1 MNLPT
6 PISPCFTVV
15 GGDPHLSSKDK
26 AWEAAWLLVS
36 GKLNLL
42 PPGSIVIH
50 GPQKGSPDVLAA
62 QACEQYGHIN
72 VCLDRDGR
80 IYASAK
86 FSMEK
91 DTVSPYKR
99 RDCGVWADRPTPETL
114 SSELA
119 HEAAL
124 KKAAGWDVRAII
136 LHGWDGSWRGERLA
150 EHLRHLGV
158 EPMEW
163 DISESGEVSER
174 KNEHG

>member
-6 PISPCFTVV
+6 PISSCFFVV
-15 GGDPHLSSKDK
+15 GGDPHLSDK
-26 AWEAAWLLVS
+26 ETAWKAAWLLVS
-36 GKLNLL
+36 GKTNLL

-62 QACEQYGHIN
+62 EAAKQYSHIN

-80 IYASAK
+80 IYASAG

-99 RDCGVWADRPTPETL
+99 RDCGAWSDNPTPEVL

-119 HEAAL
+119 HEAAI
-124 KKAAGWDVRAII
+124 KKANGWDVRALI

-150 EHLRHLGV
+150 ERLRHLGV

-163 DISESGEVSER
+163 DISENGDISER
-174 KNEHG
+174 KDDHG